1 MFWLFLGAVN
11 FLRVLGHLQC
21 FKPIRDFL
29 DRCCSSCVI
38 SCQDCANVA
47 FGKVKAGCGACF
59 GWLGMHC
66 GVLLRGMKTICNKG
80 VQRWKASCS
89 AKPGAS
95 DEDEAVDQRGV
106 VRTLF
111 FTLYHAWAA
120 LLLIFQANLARTPGC
135 PLLASRGESLV
146 VAMGIEGV
154 CS

>member
-95 DEDEAVDQRGV
+95 HEDEAVDQRGV

-111 FTLYHAWAA
+111 FTLYHGQRSFSSSRPIWHEHQGVPCS
-120 LLLIFQANLARTPGC
+120 QAEVKVLWLPW
-135 PLLASRGESLV
+135 V
-146 VAMGIEGV
+146 
-154 CS
+154 